1 MWLRSRK
8 TKREEE
14 ALEVE
19 ALEVEA
25 PPTSRIE
32 ERTGSRLR
40 SLDGYD
46 FDEEEAKEVEARIRR
61 MTYGHK
67 VEK

>member
-1 MWLRSRK
+1 M
-8 TKREEE
+8 
-14 ALEVE
+14 
-19 ALEVEA
+19 EA